1 MNKVCIGCGSKLQ
14 TLDKNKE
21 GYINP
26 KVYEKATLCER
37 CFKIK
42 YYGEA
47 YVTDNPKDKTS
58 LIKMINDSKKSVV
71 YLVDTL
77 TISKETLSV
86 IDSLSNKVYLVLTKK
101 DLLPKSVKNSKL
113 KEYISNLT
121 LIKDVFVISAL
132 KNNGV
137 TEVYNELIKNNE
149 KSVYVIGYTSSG
161 KSTFINKLL
170 TLNGKSGN
178 ITTSILPN
186 TTLEC
191 INIKLNDKL
200 TLIDT
205 PGFVSENSSYNFI
218 DVDIYKKLLPKS
230 VIKPKVYTIKK
241 DFMIILGDIL
251 RIENNSNEDVNLVFY
266 FKNEIKLN
274 KMRSIR
280 NELLKDKDKL
290 DVKVSDKDIV
300 LEGLGYIKVVGYA
313 NLTMYTLNKKMISV
327 RNKMI

>member
-86 IDSLSNKVYLVLTKK
+86 IDSLSNKVYLVLTKR

-137 TEVYNELIKNNE
+137 TELYNELIKNNE

-170 TLNGKSGN
+170 MLNGKSGN
-178 ITTSILPN
+178 ITTSSLPN

-205 PGFVSENSSYNFI
+205 PGFVSESSSYNFI

-290 DVKVSDKDIV
+290 DVKVSDKDII

>member
-1 MNKVCIGCGSKLQ
+1 MNKVCIGCGSKFQ

-86 IDSLSNKVYLVLTKK
+86 IDSLSNKVYLVLTKR

-137 TEVYNELIKNNE
+137 TELYNELIKNNE

-178 ITTSILPN
+178 ITTSSLPN

-241 DFMIILGDIL
+241 EFMIILGDIL

>member
-86 IDSLSNKVYLVLTKK
+86 IDSLSNKVYLVLTKR

-137 TEVYNELIKNNE
+137 TELYNELIKNNE

-170 TLNGKSGN
+170 MLNGKSGN
-178 ITTSILPN
+178 ITTSSLPN

-218 DVDIYKKLLPKS
+218 DVDIYRKLLPKS

-290 DVKVSDKDIV
+290 DVKVRDKDII

>member
-14 TLDKNKE
+14 TLGKNKE

-86 IDSLSNKVYLVLTKK
+86 IDSLSNKVYLVLTKR

-137 TEVYNELIKNNE
+137 TELYNELIKNNE
-149 KSVYVIGYTSSG
+149 KSVYVIGYTSSS

-170 TLNGKSGN
+170 MLNGKSGN
-178 ITTSILPN
+178 ITTSSLPN

>member
-1 MNKVCIGCGSKLQ
+1 MNKVCIGCGSKFQ

-137 TEVYNELIKNNE
+137 TELYNELIKNNE

-170 TLNGKSGN
+170 MLNGKSGN
-178 ITTSILPN
+178 ITTSSLPN

-280 NELLKDKDKL
+280 NKLLKDKDKL
-290 DVKVSDKDIV
+290 DVKVSDKDII

>member
-1 MNKVCIGCGSKLQ
+1 MNKVCIGCGSKFQ

-86 IDSLSNKVYLVLTKK
+86 IDSLYNKVYLVLTKR

-137 TEVYNELIKNNE
+137 TKLYNELIKNNE

-170 TLNGKSGN
+170 MLNGKSGN
-178 ITTSILPN
+178 ITTSSLPN

-290 DVKVSDKDIV
+290 DVKVSDKDII

>member
-1 MNKVCIGCGSKLQ
+1 MNKVCIGCGSKFQ

-86 IDSLSNKVYLVLTKK
+86 IDSLSNKVYLVLTKR

-137 TEVYNELIKNNE
+137 TELYNELIKNNE

-170 TLNGKSGN
+170 MLNGKSGN
-178 ITTSILPN
+178 ITTSSLPN

-280 NELLKDKDKL
+280 NELLKYKDKL

>member
-86 IDSLSNKVYLVLTKK
+86 IDSLSNKVYLVLTKR

-137 TEVYNELIKNNE
+137 TELYNELIKNNE

-178 ITTSILPN
+178 ITTSSLPN

-266 FKNEIKLN
+266 FKNEINLN

-300 LEGLGYIKVVGYA
+300 LECLGYIKVVGYA

>member
-77 TISKETLSV
+77 TISKESLSV
-86 IDSLSNKVYLVLTKK
+86 IDSLSNKVYLVLTKR

-137 TEVYNELIKNNE
+137 TELYNELIKNNE

-178 ITTSILPN
+178 ITTSSLPN

-280 NELLKDKDKL
+280 NKLLKDKDKL
-290 DVKVSDKDIV
+290 DVKVSDKDII

>member
-77 TISKETLSV
+77 TISKESLSV
-86 IDSLSNKVYLVLTKK
+86 IDSLSNKVYLVLTKR

-137 TEVYNELIKNNE
+137 TELYNELIKNNE

-170 TLNGKSGN
+170 MLNGKSGN
-178 ITTSILPN
+178 ITTSSLPN

>member
-1 MNKVCIGCGSKLQ
+1 MNKVCIGCGSKFQ

-86 IDSLSNKVYLVLTKK
+86 IDSLSNKVYLVLTNR
-101 DLLPKSVKNSKL
+101 DLLPKRVKNSKL

-121 LIKDVFVISAL
+121 WIQDVFVISAL

-137 TEVYNELIKNNE
+137 TELYNELIKNNE

-170 TLNGKSGN
+170 MLNGKSGN
-178 ITTSILPN
+178 ITTSSLPN

-280 NELLKDKDKL
+280 NKLLKDKDKL

>member
-137 TEVYNELIKNNE
+137 TELYNELIKNNE

-170 TLNGKSGN
+170 MLNGKSGN
-178 ITTSILPN
+178 ITTSSLPN

-241 DFMIILGDIL
+241 EFMIILGDIL

>member
-1 MNKVCIGCGSKLQ
+1 MNKVCIGCGSVLQ

-21 GYINP
+21 GYINS

-42 YYGEA
+42 YYGEV

-86 IDSLSNKVYLVLTKK
+86 IDSLSNKVYLVLTKR
-101 DLLPKSVKNSKL
+101 DLLPKSVKNIKL

-121 LIKDVFVISAL
+121 LIKDVFVISVL

-137 TEVYNELIKNNE
+137 TELYNELIKNNE

-161 KSTFINKLL
+161 KSTLINKLL

-178 ITTSILPN
+178 ITTSSLPN

-205 PGFVSENSSYNFI
+205 PGFVSENSSYNFMDA
-218 DVDIYKKLLPKS
+218 DVYKKMLPKS

-241 DFMIILGDIL
+241 DFMIILGDVL
-251 RIENNSNEDVNLVFY
+251 RIENNSDKDVNLVFY

-300 LEGLGYIKVVGYA
+300 LEGLGYIKVVGNA
-313 NLTMYTLNKKMISV
+313 SLTMYTLNKKMISI

>member
-1 MNKVCIGCGSKLQ
+1 MNKVCIGCGSKFQ

-86 IDSLSNKVYLVLTKK
+86 IDSLSNKVYLVLTKR

-137 TEVYNELIKNNE
+137 TELYNELIKNNE

-170 TLNGKSGN
+170 MLNGKSGN
-178 ITTSILPN
+178 ITTSSLPN

-241 DFMIILGDIL
+241 NFMIILGDIL

-280 NELLKDKDKL
+280 NKLLKDKDKL

>member
-121 LIKDVFVISAL
+121 LIKDVLVISAL

-137 TEVYNELIKNNE
+137 TELYNELIKNNE

-170 TLNGKSGN
+170 MLNGKSGN
-178 ITTSILPN
+178 ITTSSLPN

>member
-178 ITTSILPN
+178 ITTSSLPN

-290 DVKVSDKDIV
+290 DVKVSDKDII

>member
-1 MNKVCIGCGSKLQ
+1 MNKVCIGCGSKFQ

-26 KVYEKATLCER
+26 KVYDKATLCER

-42 YYGEA
+42 YYGET

-77 TISKETLSV
+77 TLSKESLSV
-86 IDSLSNKVYLVLTKK
+86 IDSLSNKVYLVLTKR

-137 TEVYNELIKNNE
+137 TELYNELIKNNE

-178 ITTSILPN
+178 ITTSSLPN

-218 DVDIYKKLLPKS
+218 DVDIYKKMLPKS

-251 RIENNSNEDVNLVFY
+251 RIENNSDNDVNLVFY

-290 DVKVSDKDIV
+290 DVKASDKDII
-300 LEGLGYIKVVGYA
+300 LEGLGYIKVVKDA
-313 NLTMYTLNKKMISV
+313 NLTMYTLNKKMISI

>member
-86 IDSLSNKVYLVLTKK
+86 IDSLSNKVYLVLTKR

-137 TEVYNELIKNNE
+137 TELYNELIKNNE

-161 KSTFINKLL
+161 KSIFINKLL

-178 ITTSILPN
+178 ITTSSLPN

>member
-137 TEVYNELIKNNE
+137 TELYNELIKNNE
-149 KSVYVIGYTSSG
+149 KSVYVISYTSSG

-170 TLNGKSGN
+170 MLNGKSGN
-178 ITTSILPN
+178 ITTSSLPN

-290 DVKVSDKDIV
+290 DVKVSDKDII

>member
-137 TEVYNELIKNNE
+137 TELYNELIKNNE

-178 ITTSILPN
+178 ITTSSLPN

>member
-1 MNKVCIGCGSKLQ
+1 MNKVCIGCGSKFQ

-86 IDSLSNKVYLVLTKK
+86 IDSLSNKVYLVLTKR

-137 TEVYNELIKNNE
+137 TELYNELIKNNE

-170 TLNGKSGN
+170 MLNGKSGN
-178 ITTSILPN
+178 ITTSSLPN

-241 DFMIILGDIL
+241 DFMIILGDVL

-313 NLTMYTLNKKMISV
+313 NLTMYTLNKKMISI

>member
-1 MNKVCIGCGSKLQ
+1 MNKVCIGCGRKLQ

-137 TEVYNELIKNNE
+137 TELYNELIKNNE

-178 ITTSILPN
+178 ITTSSLPN

-280 NELLKDKDKL
+280 NKLLKDKDKL

>member
-47 YVTDNPKDKTS
+47 YVTDNLKDKTS

-77 TISKETLSV
+77 TISKESLSV
-86 IDSLSNKVYLVLTKK
+86 IDSLSNKVYLVLTKR

-137 TEVYNELIKNNE
+137 TELYNELIKNNE

-178 ITTSILPN
+178 ITTSSLPN

>member
-42 YYGEA
+42 YYGVA

-86 IDSLSNKVYLVLTKK
+86 IDSLSNKVYLVLTKR

-137 TEVYNELIKNNE
+137 TELYNELIKNNE

-170 TLNGKSGN
+170 MLNGKSGN
-178 ITTSILPN
+178 ITTSSLPN

-274 KMRSIR
+274 KMRSIK

>member
-77 TISKETLSV
+77 TISRETLSV
-86 IDSLSNKVYLVLTKK
+86 IDSLSNKVYLVLTKR

-137 TEVYNELIKNNE
+137 TELYNELIKNNE

-178 ITTSILPN
+178 ITTSSLPN

-290 DVKVSDKDIV
+290 DVKVSDKDII

>member
-86 IDSLSNKVYLVLTKK
+86 IDSLSNKVYLVLTKR

-137 TEVYNELIKNNE
+137 TELYNELIKNNE

-170 TLNGKSGN
+170 MLNGKSGN
-178 ITTSILPN
+178 ITTSSLPN

-290 DVKVSDKDIV
+290 DVKVSDKDII

>member
-1 MNKVCIGCGSKLQ
+1 MNKVCIGCGSKFQ

-86 IDSLSNKVYLVLTKK
+86 IDSLSNKVYLVLTKR

-137 TEVYNELIKNNE
+137 TELYNELIKNNE

-178 ITTSILPN
+178 ITTSSLPN

-241 DFMIILGDIL
+241 DFMIILEDIL

-280 NELLKDKDKL
+280 NKLLKDKDKL
-290 DVKVSDKDIV
+290 DVKVSDKDII
-300 LEGLGYIKVVGYA
+300 LEGLGYIKVVGNA

>member
-1 MNKVCIGCGSKLQ
+1 MNKVCIGCGSKFQ

-137 TEVYNELIKNNE
+137 TELYNELIKNNE

-170 TLNGKSGN
+170 MLNGKSGN
-178 ITTSILPN
+178 ITTSSLPN

>member
-47 YVTDNPKDKTS
+47 HVTDNPKDKTS

-137 TEVYNELIKNNE
+137 TELYNELIKNNE

-170 TLNGKSGN
+170 MLNGKSGN
-178 ITTSILPN
+178 ITTSSLPN

-313 NLTMYTLNKKMISV
+313 NLTIYTLNKKMISV

>member
-1 MNKVCIGCGSKLQ
+1 MNKVCIGCGSKFQ

-86 IDSLSNKVYLVLTKK
+86 IDSLSNKVYLVLTKR

-137 TEVYNELIKNNE
+137 TELYNELIKNNE

-170 TLNGKSGN
+170 MLNGKSGN
-178 ITTSILPN
+178 ITTSSLPN

-290 DVKVSDKDIV
+290 DVKVSDKDII

>member
-137 TEVYNELIKNNE
+137 TELYNELIKNNE

-170 TLNGKSGN
+170 MLNGKSGN
-178 ITTSILPN
+178 ITTSSLPN

-290 DVKVSDKDIV
+290 DVKVSDKDII

>member
-1 MNKVCIGCGSKLQ
+1 MNRVCIGCGSKFQ

-21 GYINP
+21 GYINT

-86 IDSLSNKVYLVLTKK
+86 IDSLSNKVYLVLTKR

-137 TEVYNELIKNNE
+137 TELYNELIKNNE

-170 TLNGKSGN
+170 MLNGKSGN
-178 ITTSILPN
+178 ITTSSLPN

>member
-58 LIKMINDSKKSVV
+58 IIKMINDSKKSVV

-86 IDSLSNKVYLVLTKK
+86 IDSLSNKVYLVLTKR
-101 DLLPKSVKNSKL
+101 DLLPKSIKNSKL

-137 TEVYNELIKNNE
+137 TELYNELIKNNE

-178 ITTSILPN
+178 ITTSSLPN

-251 RIENNSNEDVNLVFY
+251 RIENNSNEDVSLVFY

-290 DVKVSDKDIV
+290 DVKVSDKDII

>member
-86 IDSLSNKVYLVLTKK
+86 IDSLSNKVYLVLTKR

-137 TEVYNELIKNNE
+137 TELYNELIKNNE

-178 ITTSILPN
+178 ITTSSLPN

-313 NLTMYTLNKKMISV
+313 NLTIYTLNKKMISV

>member
-1 MNKVCIGCGSKLQ
+1 MNKVCIGCGSKFQ

-26 KVYEKATLCER
+26 KVYDKATLCER

-47 YVTDNPKDKTS
+47 YVTDNLKDKTS

-77 TISKETLSV
+77 TLSKETLSV
-86 IDSLSNKVYLVLTKK
+86 IDSLSNKVYLVLTKR

-137 TEVYNELIKNNE
+137 TELYNELIKNNE

-178 ITTSILPN
+178 ITTSSLPN

-218 DVDIYKKLLPKS
+218 DVEIYKKMLPKS

-251 RIENNSNEDVNLVFY
+251 RIENNSDNDVNLVFY

-290 DVKVSDKDIV
+290 DAKVSDKDII
-300 LEGLGYIKVVGYA
+300 LEGLGYIKVVKDA
-313 NLTMYTLNKKMISV
+313 NLTMYTLNKKMISI

>member
-1 MNKVCIGCGSKLQ
+1 MNKVCIGCGSKFQ

-86 IDSLSNKVYLVLTKK
+86 IDSLSNKVYLVLTKR

-137 TEVYNELIKNNE
+137 TELYNELIKNNE

-178 ITTSILPN
+178 ITTSSLPN

-241 DFMIILGDIL
+241 EFMIILGDIL

-280 NELLKDKDKL
+280 NKLLKDKDKL
-290 DVKVSDKDIV
+290 DVKVSDKDII

>member
-86 IDSLSNKVYLVLTKK
+86 IDSLSNKVYLVLTKR

-137 TEVYNELIKNNE
+137 TELYNELIKNNE

-170 TLNGKSGN
+170 MLNGKSGN
-178 ITTSILPN
+178 ITTSSLPN

-241 DFMIILGDIL
+241 NFMIILGDIL

-274 KMRSIR
+274 KMRSIK
-280 NELLKDKDKL
+280 NELLKNKDKL
-290 DVKVSDKDIV
+290 DVKVSDKDII

>member
-77 TISKETLSV
+77 TISKESLSV
-86 IDSLSNKVYLVLTKK
+86 IDSLSNKVYLVLTKR

-137 TEVYNELIKNNE
+137 TELYNELIKNNE

-178 ITTSILPN
+178 ITTSSLPN

-274 KMRSIR
+274 KMRSIK

-290 DVKVSDKDIV
+290 DVKVSDKDII

>member
-86 IDSLSNKVYLVLTKK
+86 IDSLSNKVYLVLTKR

-137 TEVYNELIKNNE
+137 TELYNELIKNNE

-170 TLNGKSGN
+170 ILNGKSGN
-178 ITTSILPN
+178 ITTSSLPN

-266 FKNEIKLN
+266 FKNEINLN

>member
-86 IDSLSNKVYLVLTKK
+86 IDSLSNKVYLVLTKR

-137 TEVYNELIKNNE
+137 TELYNELIKNNE

-178 ITTSILPN
+178 ITTSRLPN

-280 NELLKDKDKL
+280 NKLLKDKDKL
-290 DVKVSDKDIV
+290 DVKVSDKDII